1 MAETQRREAPRAST
15 VASCSA
21 TDCIHNENE
30 DCTAGS
36 IRVAMSKDGHATCQ
50 TYESESP
57 RARP

>member
-1 MAETQRREAPRAST
+1 MAETQRRDVPGAST

-30 DCTAGS
+30 ECTAGS
-36 IRVAMSKDGHATCQ
+36 IRVAMSEDGRATCR

-57 RARP
+57 RVRP